1 MSTTTRLAALTA
13 TRGSTF
19 DQAKRLLDN
28 AANSTRELTANERI
42 EYERLLGQLDDID
55 AQVRDLKE
63 NAARHDQSA
72 TTVREFLAHEPERP
86 TIDRCWL
93 PSIAEYREL
102 QTDQRAI
109 GTTGAFIPQ
118 GHADTF
124 FDQLRKRTSVLA
136 AGPVRLDVERAG
148 SLKVPAVTAS
158 VTVGA
163 TAEAGAITP
172 SDPTLASITLDPKKF
187 AALTLVN
194 SEAIEDSNP
203 ALREVVAKS
212 LIADLAVEL
221 DKQLI
226 TGSGSGDNL
235 TGLRNIA
242 SVTAGPSMGVN
253 GSSLTL
259 DNLADTIA
267 AAEAANLDPDR
278 LAWFMH
284 SRTWGAVRKLKDS
297 QNRPIVAIDPTLGV
311 KPSIFGK
318 PVHLSNNLSI
328 AETQGSNSDCSTML
342 LVDMSQI
349 VVGVSRDIEVVISTD
364 YAFNTDQV
372 AIRATCRYDIGA
384 PQPTAIVKVTGV
396 RA

>member
-1 MSTTTRLAALTA
+1 MSQKLIDTMTA
-13 TRGSTF
+13 QRRGVYNR
-19 DQAKRLLDN
+19 AKQLLDSASAQN
-28 AANSTRELTANERI
+28 RELTATEDA
-42 EYERLLGQLDDID
+42 EYRALIADLDAADTRLDELREHESRVRAVETSFRSVLD
-55 AQVRDLKE
+55 
-63 NAARHDQSA
+63 
-72 TTVREFLAHEPERP
+72 REPDRAV
-86 TIDRCWL
+86 DGRCWL
-93 PSIAEYREL
+93 PSLSEYREL
-102 QTDQRAI
+102 QTEQRAV
-109 GTTGAFIPQ
+109 GTTGAFIPA
-118 GHADTF
+118 GHANTF

-163 TAEAGAITP
+163 TAEAAAITP

-221 DKQLI
+221 DRQLI
-226 TGSGSGDNL
+226 TGSGSGDNI

-242 SVTAGPSMGVN
+242 SVTAGPAMGTN
-253 GSSLTL
+253 GGSLTL
-259 DNLADTIA
+259 DVLADTIA
-267 AAEAANLDPDR
+267 AAETANLDPDR

-284 SRTWGAVRKLKDS
+284 SRSWGGVRKLKDD
-297 QNRPIVAIDPTLGV
+297 QNRPIVAIDPTLGI

-318 PVHLSNNLSI
+318 PVYLSNNLSI
-328 AETQGSNSDCSTML
+328 AETQGSNSDCTTLL

-349 VVGVSRDIEVVISTD
+349 VVGVSRDIEVVVSTD